1 AAPKSPPK
9 ITPRARTLTQPAHGA
24 TRYRCTDRLP
34 LAGSIGIE
42 LELQSKI
49 GAAASR
55 KADEWLSHVPLVEN
69 VNIARSNGEKII
81 VDPNVALSA
90 ITHRQAWLA
99 THDLAMLAHWH
110 SADPEQIN

>member
-1 AAPKSPPK
+1 M
-9 ITPRARTLTQPAHGA
+9 
-24 TRYRCTDRLP
+24 
-34 LAGSIGIE
+34 
-42 LELQSKI
+42 
-49 GAAASR
+49 
-55 KADEWLSHVPLVEN
+55 PLVEN